1 MILSNSLHID
11 NNNSIQENIEK
22 TLRKEAQKYKK
33 IAISQ
38 REIIKKWAP
47 RLLEESKPH
56 NKRRSSSST
65 SNSNKSLPVKGNS
78 SPSRSIRSSQSPSVK
93 KDDRIKQQERY
104 DRERYIIPD
113 KYAPSSPMRP
123 RSPSKE
129 TVRLQNGILS
139 HGSDFLPG
147 GSSKIP
153 DVPPPLPR
161 SPYNYDSAKP
171 HKEITPS
178 KVRKTRSPTRKT
190 LNNLKEKAMKE
201 VMREA
206 EELIQAATKINIRTK
221 TKSSSLS
228 PVPKV
233 KKTNKQRSKSTS
245 SVSSINN
252 RKSSSLLSSAIPEY
266 SKESKPIKKRK
277 MKKKSKSVT
286 AMALKREVNKIL
298 KEIANEQQ

>member
-1 MILSNSLHID
+1 M
-11 NNNSIQENIEK
+11 
-22 TLRKEAQKYKK
+22 
-33 IAISQ
+33 
-38 REIIKKWAP
+38 
-47 RLLEESKPH
+47 
-56 NKRRSSSST
+56 
-65 SNSNKSLPVKGNS
+65 
-78 SPSRSIRSSQSPSVK
+78 
-93 KDDRIKQQERY
+93 
-104 DRERYIIPD
+104 YIIPD
-113 KYAPSSPMRP
+113 KYAPSSPLRP

-129 TVRLQNGILS
+129 TVRLHNGILS
-139 HGSDFLPG
+139 HGTEFRPG

-153 DVPPPLPR
+153 DVPIPLPR
-161 SPYNYDSAKP
+161 SPYSYDSVKP

-266 SKESKPIKKRK
+266 SKESKSIKKRK
-277 MKKKSKSVT
+277 IKKKSKNVT
-286 AMALKREVNKIL
+286 AIALKREVNKIL